1 MIQKFKDQTK
11 WIKDTNEA
19 IEERK
24 YEEFKEEIQK
34 IEMRLNRMTRKA
46 LATEDKVRKSYSK
59 MQKIESE
66 EKLMK
71 K

>member
-1 MIQKFKDQTK
+1 LIQKFKDQAK

-71 K
+71 E